1 MNDIEKNKL
10 KELELRSE
18 EVQEI
23 LSNPP
28 SWMTRWGITVVFFI
42 LMLIVGAS
50 CIVEYP
56 DMVTSNI
63 TITTEV
69 PVEKIEAKNS
79 GRILKLLVKDQEY
92 VKHGQI
98 LAVIE
103 NTANFEDFLQLK
115 SIVDT
120 LRLDY
125 QNFEFPIDKTAHL
138 SLGELEQ
145 DYALFEKSFT
155 DFILNKNLKPFS
167 MEAIS
172 GQQTLSELNGRI
184 QVLQTQ
190 RELEKKEL
198 EFRKQDLERTKGLYT
213 KGVISKVE
221 FENKELEYL
230 QARRNYENTKIN
242 MSQIQESK
250 NNTRRGIQGSNIS
263 KIQNETKFLKDVI
276 SSYKQLKRALK
287 QWEQNYLLIAS
298 IDGKVSFQ
306 KFWGKNQ
313 FVKAGDNVLTIL
325 PSKSLLVGKIT
336 TPAIN
341 TGKIKPYQNVLIKL
355 DNYPYQEFG
364 MVKGE
369 VISMSLSPDNEGNYY
384 IEVNL
389 PENLQTTYGKTLSFN
404 REMRG
409 TAGIVTEDLK
419 VIERVFYQFRNIF
432 KYNS

>member
-1 MNDIEKNKL
+1 MSVQEKNKL
-10 KELELRSE
+10 QDFELRSE

-42 LMLIVGAS
+42 LILMISVS

-56 DMVTSNI
+56 DVVTSNI

-79 GRILKLLVKDQEY
+79 GRIVQLLVKDQQE

-103 NTANFEDFLQLK
+103 NTANFDDFLTLK
-115 SIVDT
+115 NVTDT
-120 LRLDY
+120 LKLDY
-125 QNFEFPIDKTAHL
+125 DNFNFPIEKTEHL

-145 DYALFEKSFT
+145 DYALFEKSYT
-155 DFILNKNLKPFS
+155 DFILNKNLRPFS
-167 MEAIS
+167 IETIS
-172 GQQTLSELNGRI
+172 GQQTLSELDGRI
-184 QVLQTQ
+184 KVLKTQ
-190 RELEKKEL
+190 RELERREL
-198 EFRKQDLERTKGLYT
+198 NFRKKDLERTKSLYG

-230 QARRNYENTKIN
+230 QAQRNYQNTKIN

-250 NNTRRGIQGSNIS
+250 NNTRRGIQGSNIN
-263 KIQNETKFLKDVI
+263 KIQNDTKYLKDVI
-276 SSYKQLKRALK
+276 SSYKQLKRSIK
-287 QWEQNYLLIAS
+287 HWEQNYLLIAS

-313 FVKAGDNVLTIL
+313 FVNNGDDVLTIL
-325 PSKSLLVGKIT
+325 PTESSLVGKIT
-336 TPAIN
+336 TSAIN
-341 TGKIKPYQNVLIKL
+341 TGKIKSDQNVLIKL
-355 DNYPYQEFG
+355 DGYPYQEFG

-369 VISMSLSPDNEGNYY
+369 VISMSLSPDSEGNYY

-389 PENLQTTYGKTLSFN
+389 PKDLQTTYGKTLAFN

-419 VIERVFYQFRNIF
+419 IIQRVFYQFRNIF
-432 KYNS
+432 KYN

>member
-1 MNDIEKNKL
+1 MSVKNENTL
-10 KELELRSE
+10 QDFELRSE

-23 LSNPP
+23 LSTPP
-28 SWMTRWGITVVFFI
+28 SWMARWGITVVFFI
-42 LMLIVGAS
+42 LLLIVGAS

-56 DMVTSNI
+56 DVVTSNI

-69 PVEKIEAKNS
+69 PVEKIEAKSS
-79 GRILKLLVKDQEY
+79 GRIVHLLVRDQQE

-103 NTANFEDFLQLK
+103 NTADFKDFLMLK
-115 SIVDT
+115 NIVDT
-120 LRLDY
+120 LELNY
-125 QNFEFPIDKTAHL
+125 QNFEFPIEKTEHL

-145 DYALFEKSFT
+145 DYALFEKSYT

-167 MEAIS
+167 IETLS

-184 QVLQTQ
+184 KVLKTQ
-190 RELEKKEL
+190 RDLEKKEL
-198 EFRKQDLERTKGLYT
+198 EVREKDLERTKSLYK

-250 NNTRRGIQGSNIS
+250 NNTKRGIQGSNIN
-263 KIQNETKFLKDVI
+263 KIQNDTKYLKEVI
-276 SSYKQLKRALK
+276 SSYKQLKRSIK
-287 QWEQNYLLIAS
+287 QWEQAYLLVAS

-313 FVKAGDNVLTIL
+313 FVNEGDDVLTIL
-325 PSKSLLVGKIT
+325 PSKSTLVGKIT
-336 TPAIN
+336 TSAIN
-341 TGKIKPYQNVLIKL
+341 TGKIKSDQNVLIKL
-355 DNYPYQEFG
+355 DGYPYQEFG
-364 MVKGE
+364 MIKGE

-384 IEVNL
+384 IEVDL
-389 PENLQTTYGKTLSFN
+389 PKDLQTTYGKELAFN

-432 KYNS
+432 KYN